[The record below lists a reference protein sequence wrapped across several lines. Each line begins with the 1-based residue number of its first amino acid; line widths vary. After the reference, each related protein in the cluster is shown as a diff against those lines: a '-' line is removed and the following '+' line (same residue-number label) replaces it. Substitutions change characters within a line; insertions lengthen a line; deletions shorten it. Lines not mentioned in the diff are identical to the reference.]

1 MPHPDQA
8 KGRRRAVIDGVEP
21 TIDLGRFAIKRIV
34 GERIDVKADIFADG
48 HDEVRALLIWRLAGN
63 EDWQPIELRPLG
75 NDRWEAGFA
84 LGSVGRFEY
93 TCEAWVD
100 EFRSWHRDLK
110 KRVAAGQDVHVDLEI
125 GARFVAAAAQRA
137 AAGQLPLT
145 PADPTRSTATAPAKA
160 AHDTSHDSKGD
171 ASQANGLALASQQ
184 RAAQADAERLRGW
197 CDTLCT
203 SPDGATRAVATE
215 ADQLAALMDRYPD
228 RSLATRYHMLA
239 VVVDCE
245 KARFSAWYEMFPRST
260 SNEPGAHGTF
270 RDCIARLP
278 YIAGMGFDILY
289 LPPIHPVGDAF
300 RKGKNNALV
309 AGLAE
314 PGSPWAIGSHDGGHK
329 AIHAQLGTL
338 EDFRELLSCAR
349 DIGIDVALDIAFQC
363 SPDHPYVKE
372 HPNWFRARPD
382 GTIQYAENPPK
393 KYQDIYPFDFESDDW
408 EHLWDELKSVFVYWC
423 EQGVRIFRVDN
434 PHTKPFPFWEWAITE
449 IKRDFPETL
458 FLSEAFTRPKI
469 MYRLAK
475 LGFSQSYTYFTWR
488 NGRQEFIDYLTELTQ
503 TPVAEFFRPNLWP
516 NTPDILPEHLQ
527 HGGRPAFMARLVLAA
542 TLGANYGIYGPAF
555 ELCENRPREQGSEEY
570 LDSEKY
576 EIRHWDLQRPD
587 SLREFISRVN
597 RARRDNP
604 ALQDN
609 RSLKFHTA
617 GNDQLLCYSKRNERA
632 GNLLV
637 VVVNLDFYTTHR
649 GFLELPL
656 ESLGLA
662 ADRPYEMWDVLN
674 DARFTWSGPK
684 NYVELDPHRT
694 PAHVF
699 CVRQG

>member
-8 KGRRRAVIDGVEP
+8 TVCRRAVIEGVEP

-48 HDEVRALLIWRLAGN
+48 HDEVRALLLWRLAGA
-63 EDWQPIELRPLG
+63 EAWQPIELRPLG

-84 LGSVGRFEY
+84 LGSIGRFEY

-125 GARFVAAAAQRA
+125 GARLVAAAAERA
-137 AAGQLPLT
+137 ATGQLPLA
-145 PADPTRSTATAPAKA
+145 PADPTGSTVTAPASAAPDTSPQRA
-160 AHDTSHDSKGD
+160 AHD
-171 ASQANGLALASQQ
+171 
-184 RAAQADAERLRGW
+184 DAERLRSW
-197 CDTLCT
+197 CDALNN

-228 RSLATRYHMLA
+228 RNSATRYNVLA

-260 SNEPGAHGTF
+260 SARPGAHGTF

-278 YIAGMGFDILY
+278 YVAGMGFDVLY

-309 AGLAE
+309 AAVGE
-314 PGSPWAIGSHDGGHK
+314 PGSPWAIGSPAGGHK
-329 AIHAQLGTL
+329 AIHPELGTL
-338 EDFRELLSCAR
+338 EDFRELVACAR

-393 KYQDIYPFDFESDDW
+393 KYQDIYPFDFASDDW
-408 EHLWDELKSVFVYWC
+408 ENLWEELKSIFEYWC
-423 EQGVRIFRVDN
+423 QQGVRIFRVDN
-434 PHTKPFPFWEWAITE
+434 PHTKPFPFWEWLIGE
-449 IKRDFPETL
+449 VKRDYPQTL

-488 NGRQEFIDYLTELTQ
+488 NGRQEFVEYLSELTQ

-527 HGGRPAFMARLVLAA
+527 CGGRPAFMARLVLAA
-542 TLGANYGIYGPAF
+542 TLSGNYGIYGPAY
-555 ELCENRPREQGSEEY
+555 ELCENKPREHGSEEY

-587 SLREFISRVN
+587 SLRDFITQVN

-632 GNLLV
+632 GNLVV
-637 VVVNLDFYTTHR
+637 VVVNLDFYTTQR

-656 ESLGLA
+656 DSLGLSQ
-662 ADRPYEMWDVLN
+662 DRPYEMCDVLN
-674 DARFTWSGPK
+674 NARFTWRGGR
-684 NYVELDPHRT
+684 NFVELDPHKT